1 MWTKRVYSDSY
12 LTSRPARS
20 AGRTASFN
28 FTTPVASEKCAS
40 SVCIKTGVSK
50 GGGKHEK
57 ESRVAKMRFS
67 QNITAVFLAT
77 SEGGPVLSRAAM
89 TSSFFRIQ
97 VHPVPHLPP
106 QAADAKKKK
115 RLRFSA
121 RGEGHGGKNKMCNC
135 RTAGQFEETQLP
147 SCHCEFVCLLLGC
160 SCFLWL
166 LLLWQLKWPASACR
180 ENPGSPSWMG
190 KHPQGGEKTTGWLE
204 SLTSS
209 KCRLP
214 CFC

>member
-50 GGGKHEK
+50 GGETWERESCGKNEILTKYH
-57 ESRVAKMRFS
+57 SS
-67 QNITAVFLAT
+67 IPGYQW
-77 SEGGPVLSRAAM
+77 GGPVLSRAAM

-106 QAADAKKKK
+106 QAADAKKKAQI
-115 RLRFSA
+115 FSQGRRRQEQDVQLPHNWSVWGNTTTLLSLWVCLFVVGLLLFFVTFA
-121 RGEGHGGKNKMCNC
+121 TMAVKMTCISLQGKPRVSQLNGETPTGRGEND
-135 RTAGQFEETQLP
+135 RLT
-147 SCHCEFVCLLLGC
+147 
-160 SCFLWL
+160 
-166 LLLWQLKWPASACR
+166 
-180 ENPGSPSWMG
+180 
-190 KHPQGGEKTTGWLE
+190 GE
-204 SLTSS
+204 SDIIQV
-209 KCRLP
+209 
-214 CFC
+214 